1 MIFKRWRGPRAAR
14 PDAPPAGAEPVSP
27 LAVPGYGPPPA
38 TRAYDG
44 GPEPAN
50 YGIPP
55 EVQPIDDPADPAD
68 PAEPDQPVDQPVD
81 DQAEEPVDRPVDQ
94 PTGEDRPAA
103 T

>member
-1 MIFKRWRGPRAAR
+1 MAEPAS
-14 PDAPPAGAEPVSP
+14 APPHPERRAPAPTGRTRSSP

-55 EVQPIDDPADPAD
+55 EAGPDEPDEDPPPADVD
-68 PAEPDQPVDQPVD
+68 P
-81 DQAEEPVDRPVDQ
+81 
-94 PTGEDRPAA
+94 PAA

>member
-55 EVQPIDDPADPAD
+55 EAQPINDPAD
-68 PAEPDQPVDQPVD
+68 PAEPVDQPVD
-81 DQAEEPVDRPVDQ
+81 DQAEAPVDRPVDQ
-94 PTGEDRPAA
+94 PAADDPPAA